1 MLIPGQAVFRLRYM
15 PHPAS
20 YHGGD
25 RRIFLR
31 SCARGI
37 LLGSLVAA
45 GALLTRRPSDDVS
58 SDACDRDGLCRGC
71 ALQTGCRLPAAVAYR
86 SVPKEPKP

>member
-1 MLIPGQAVFRLRYM
+1 MTDSATTPD
-15 PHPAS
+15 
-20 YHGGD
+20 GD

-45 GALLTRRPSDDVS
+45 GALLTRRPGDDVS

-71 ALQTGCRLPAAVAYR
+71 ALQTGCRLPAALAYR
-86 SVPKEPKP
+86 SVPKEPTP